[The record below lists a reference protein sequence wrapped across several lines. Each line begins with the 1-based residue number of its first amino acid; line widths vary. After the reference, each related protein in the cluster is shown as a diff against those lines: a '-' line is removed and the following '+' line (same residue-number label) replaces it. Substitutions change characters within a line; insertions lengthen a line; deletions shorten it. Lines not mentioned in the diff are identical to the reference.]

1 MSEHVAELRMGEPA
15 VVAERAATEYRRRPQ
30 KGKWLAIAAIP
41 SLALGLIIAFLVPIG
56 IISLIPESN
65 VADLE
70 LENKIG
76 GAVVWWLQTVPW
88 LFASALLYWW
98 SVRIQAKRNWLII
111 AFGQLALLAA
121 CFCVN
126 FQPKSV
132 DQFGSMAVG
141 LSFPPTLHPSQMP
154 AMILVIAFAVFA
166 WRRTSPTAKWA

>member
-1 MSEHVAELRMGEPA
+1 MPQHIAELRMGEPA
-15 VVAERAATEYRRRPQ
+15 VVAERAATEYRRSPQ

-41 SLALGLIIAFLVPIG
+41 SLAIGLIIAFLVPAG
-56 IISLIPESN
+56 IFSLVPESQTTEI
-65 VADLE
+65 E

-98 SVRIQAKRNWLII
+98 SVRIQVKRNWLMI
-111 AFGQLALLAA
+111 AFGQLAILSA

-126 FQPKSV
+126 FQPKTV
-132 DQFGSMAVG
+132 DQLGNVAVG
-141 LSFPPTLHPSQMP
+141 LNFPPTVHPSQMP

-166 WRRTSPTAKWA
+166 WRRTSPDLRWA